1 MDGFEKRRND
11 KKKTIMQTALELFDQ
26 YGFDKVSMTD
36 IAEKAHVSRAS
47 IYNFF
52 ESKDNLRRI
61 IIKDI
66 LDDSLRKVQKL
77 LEERGN
83 FIDKI
88 SEYIQIRT
96 WYYGKYSLQ
105 FFFDT
110 VESAPELRQYF
121 DEFTSAHRQLL
132 MKFIAKGKESG
143 IFSHDISNA
152 AIEMYIDIF
161 QSYYLHN
168 MRNREIRDRFE
179 RNPKLAQEIN
189 MLFLD
194 GLIQGKAN
202 GKSGS

>member
-1 MDGFEKRRND
+1 LDGFEKRRND
-11 KKKTIMQTALELFDQ
+11 KKKAIMQTALALFDQ

-47 IYNFF
+47 VYNFF

-61 IIKDI
+61 IIKDM
-66 LDDSLRKVQKL
+66 LDDSVGKIKKL
-77 LEERGN
+77 LEEPSN

-88 SEYIQIRT
+88 SEYIQIRS
-96 WYYGKYSLQ
+96 WYYGKYSLH

-110 VESAPELRQYF
+110 VESDPELRRYL
-121 DEFTSAHRQLL
+121 DDFTANHKQLL
-132 MKFIAKGKESG
+132 MQFIDEGKQSG
-143 IFSHDISNA
+143 VFSPDISNT
-152 AIEMYIDIF
+152 AIEMYIEIF

-179 RNPKLAQEIN
+179 RNPKLAQELN

-194 GLIQGKAN
+194 GLIQGKDNTQA
-202 GKSGS
+202 

>member
-11 KKKTIMQTALELFDQ
+11 KKKAVRQTALELFDQ

-47 IYNFF
+47 VYNFF

-66 LDDSLRKVQKL
+66 LDESVGKVKKL
-77 LEERGN
+77 LEEPSN

-88 SEYIQIRT
+88 SEYIQIRS

-110 VESAPELRQYF
+110 VESDPVLRRYL
-121 DEFTSAHRQLL
+121 DDFTADHRQLL
-132 MKFIAKGKESG
+132 MQFIDEGKQSG
-143 IFSHDISNA
+143 VFSPDISNT

-168 MRNREIRDRFE
+168 MRSREIRDRFE
-179 RNPKLAQEIN
+179 RNPKLAQELN
-189 MLFLD
+189 LLFLD
-194 GLIQGKAN
+194 GLIQGK
-202 GKSGS
+202 K

>member
-11 KKKTIMQTALELFDQ
+11 KKQAIIQMALELFDQ
-26 YGFDKVSMTD
+26 YGFEKVTMTD

-66 LDDSLRKVQKL
+66 LDDSIGKVQKL
-77 LEERGN
+77 LEEQGN
-83 FIDKI
+83 FIDKV
-88 SEYIQIRT
+88 SKYIQVRT

-105 FFFDT
+105 FFVDT
-110 VESAPELRQYF
+110 VESDPELRQCF
-121 DEFTSAHRQLL
+121 DDFAAVHRQLL
-132 MKFIAKGKESG
+132 MKFIDEGKQSG
-143 IFSHDISNA
+143 VFSPDISNT
-152 AIEMYIDIF
+152 AIEMYLDIF

-168 MRNREIRDRFE
+168 MHNREIRDRFE
-179 RNPKLAQEIN
+179 RNPKLAQEMT

-194 GLIQGKAN
+194 GLIQGKN
-202 GKSGS
+202 TGKA

>member
-11 KKKTIMQTALELFDQ
+11 KKKAIMQMALELFDQ

-61 IIKDI
+61 IIKEI
-66 LDDSLRKVQKL
+66 LDGSIEKVQKM
-77 LEERGN
+77 LEEQGE

-88 SEYIQIRT
+88 SEYIQLRT

-110 VESAPELRQYF
+110 VESDSEVRQYF
-121 DEFTSAHRQLL
+121 DDFTAAHRQLL
-132 MKFIAKGKESG
+132 MKFIDEGKQSG
-143 IFSHDISNA
+143 VFSPDISNT

-194 GLIQGKAN
+194 GLIQSKDNGKA
-202 GKSGS
+202 

>member
-1 MDGFEKRRND
+1 LDGFKKRRND
-11 KKKTIMQTALELFDQ
+11 KKKAVRQTALELFDQ

-47 IYNFF
+47 VYNFF

-66 LDDSLRKVQKL
+66 LDESVAKVKKL
-77 LEERGN
+77 LEEPSN

-88 SEYIQIRT
+88 SEYIQIRS

-110 VESAPELRQYF
+110 VESDPVLRRYL
-121 DEFTSAHRQLL
+121 DDFTADHRQLL
-132 MKFIAKGKESG
+132 MQFIDEGKQSG
-143 IFSHDISNA
+143 VFSPDISNT

-168 MRNREIRDRFE
+168 MRSGEIRDRFE
-179 RNPKLAQEIN
+179 RNPKLVQELN
-189 MLFLD
+189 LLFLD
-194 GLIQGKAN
+194 GLIQGK
-202 GKSGS
+202 K

>member
-1 MDGFEKRRND
+1 M
-11 KKKTIMQTALELFDQ
+11 KKAVMQTALALFDQ

-47 IYNFF
+47 VYNFF

-61 IIKDI
+61 LIKDI
-66 LDDSLRKVQKL
+66 LDDSVRKVKKL
-77 LEERGN
+77 LEEPGN

-88 SEYIQIRT
+88 GEYIKIRS

-110 VESAPELRQYF
+110 VESDPELQRYL
-121 DEFTSAHRQLL
+121 DDFTADHRQLL
-132 MKFIAKGKESG
+132 MQFIDEGKQSSV
-143 IFSHDISNA
+143 FSPDISNI

-161 QSYYLHN
+161 QSYYFHN

-179 RNPKLAQEIN
+179 RNPKLAQELNI
-189 MLFLD
+189 LFLD
-194 GLIQGKAN
+194 GLTQGKDN
-202 GKSGS
+202 MQLDLPVENQKHHP